1 MASRSFVCL
10 SFVCLLAVVPCL
22 ARAQGP
28 NPRREAPMAQSPMA
42 RSPGVVAPRG
52 QARPLA
58 NQAPVARAAPV
69 DRSRYRYHEGRWWY
83 WLPEGRWA
91 LWADNHWSIYH
102 PEAGMGL
109 LPPPSPAP
117 WPRAYLDWR
126 GTQFAG
132 RYSPEAANL
141 EAASRRDTDAW
152 RKRLTAEATGGS
164 GTKNSSLAMD
174 GEFAT
179 RVDRMQDRISIT
191 PYDYRIGQRGHGLF
205 DADPDRT
212 IFNSGKLNY
221 ATSSGGYMGSA
232 LRGPFGY

>member
-1 MASRSFVCL
+1 MISRSLVCVL
-10 SFVCLLAVVPCL
+10 FASFVALTGL
-22 ARAQGP
+22 AQGQNAGGGRQTP
-28 NPRREAPMAQSPMA
+28 ATMGAPAAAAPRPQSRPANNQPPAA
-42 RSPGVVAPRG
+42 RS
-52 QARPLA
+52 
-58 NQAPVARAAPV
+58 AAV

-91 LWADNHWSIYH
+91 IWGDNQWTIYE
-102 PEAGMGL
+102 PRAGLGL

-117 WPRAYLDWR
+117 WSRAYLDWR
-126 GTQFAG
+126 GTQFTG

-141 EAASRRDTDAW
+141 EAASRRETDAW
-152 RKRLTAEATGGS
+152 RKRLTGQASGGVD
-164 GTKNSSLAMD
+164 TKNSSLAID
-174 GEFAT
+174 SGFAS
-179 RVDRMQDRISIT
+179 RVDSMQDRLSIT

-205 DADPDRT
+205 EANPDRT